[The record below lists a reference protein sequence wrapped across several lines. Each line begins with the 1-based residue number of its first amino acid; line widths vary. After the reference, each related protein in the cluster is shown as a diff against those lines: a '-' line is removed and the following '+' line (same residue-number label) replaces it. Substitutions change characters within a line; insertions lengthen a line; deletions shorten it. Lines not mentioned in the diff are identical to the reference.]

1 MISSDE
7 VLFICLCVEW
17 FLYGKILI
25 SALTLVTLAKEIQLF
40 SGTGLYSGIFAIY
53 LQCPKKDSRTA
64 MIVFYVLC
72 LLFVLS
78 TASVVCDLLN
88 IILYLY
94 INNNEVSNNP
104 ICNLKNMFFIGSTG
118 LRGDNY
124 NSHCGCPSHTKRLL
138 WCHRTIY
145 HGTINI
151 VSIRFIHLNLQRSTD
166 VGSCGV
172 KMSMSWSSLHSW
184 HSHT

>member
-1 MISSDE
+1 MIFNE
-7 VLFICLCVEW
+7 VMFICLCVEW

-25 SALTLVTLAKEIQLF
+25 SVLSLVTLAKEIQLF

-88 IILYLY
+88 TILDLY
-94 INNNEVSNNP
+94 MEVSKNP
-104 ICNLKNMFFIGSTG
+104 ICNLKNMFFISYAECT
-118 LRGDNY
+118 
-124 NSHCGCPSHTKRLL
+124 
-138 WCHRTIY
+138 
-145 HGTINI
+145 I
-151 VSIRFIHLNLQRSTD
+151 VSTIH
-166 VGSCGV
+166 
-172 KMSMSWSSLHSW
+172 
-184 HSHT
+184 

>member
-1 MISSDE
+1 MFSLSSANRLSSSNPNTVFMFAKFE
-7 VLFICLCVEW
+7 AYFIVLCFEW

-25 SALTLVTLAKEIQLF
+25 SALNLVTLAKEIQLF

-88 IILYLY
+88 IILVLDSD
-94 INNNEVSNNP
+94 VSNNP
-104 ICNLKNMFFIGSTG
+104 ICNLKNLFFLSVMQNPQSSQQYSDII
-118 LRGDNY
+118 LVVERLQNIQMALA
-124 NSHCGCPSHTKRLL
+124 GC
-138 WCHRTIY
+138 CD
-145 HGTINI
+145 
-151 VSIRFIHLNLQRSTD
+151 VMAQFILVR
-166 VGSCGV
+166 
-172 KMSMSWSSLHSW
+172 
-184 HSHT
+184 

>member
-1 MISSDE
+1 MVFFFNE
-7 VLFICLCVEW
+7 VLFISLCVEW

-94 INNNEVSNNP
+94 MEVSKNP
-104 ICNLKNMFFIGSTG
+104 ICNLKIFFLKSVLQYISLQQYFDIQSMYFRIEIAQVILTG
-118 LRGDNY
+118 CCDVIAQFILVRI
-124 NSHCGCPSHTKRLL
+124 H
-138 WCHRTIY
+138 
-145 HGTINI
+145 I
-151 VSIRFIHLNLQRSTD
+151 VIRFIPLNLQRSTD
-166 VGSCGV
+166 VGSCGG
-172 KMSMSWSSLHSW
+172 KISTS
-184 HSHT
+184 